1 MIGAS
6 IHGLINES
14 TDQTLNFSEIIQMN
28 HDLLIMYGIEPN
40 DTIYQAELIECMKS
54 TNNLVV
60 FTPYINEYFNQHADV
75 IIPIKTHYEGTGSM
89 INLELRNQSFN
100 HIQSMSADEF
110 SNIELLMSMY
120 QGMGIQSLSVSEIND
135 CIQKGI
141 ETIAI
146 TAEKISEIPD
156 TTLTTFLPKKE
167 TIFNMYNTDNVL
179 RRSKPLQ
186 NTKEGLSS
194 K

>member
-1 MIGAS
+1 
-6 IHGLINES
+6 
-14 TDQTLNFSEIIQMN
+14 
-28 HDLLIMYGIEPN
+28 
-40 DTIYQAELIECMKS
+40 
-54 TNNLVV
+54 
-60 FTPYINEYFNQHADV
+60 
-75 IIPIKTHYEGTGSM
+75 
-89 INLELRNQSFN
+89 
-100 HIQSMSADEF
+100 
-110 SNIELLMSMY
+110 Y

>member
-1 MIGAS
+1 
-6 IHGLINES
+6 
-14 TDQTLNFSEIIQMN
+14 
-28 HDLLIMYGIEPN
+28 
-40 DTIYQAELIECMKS
+40 
-54 TNNLVV
+54 
-60 FTPYINEYFNQHADV
+60 
-75 IIPIKTHYEGTGSM
+75 M